1 MASKNFF
8 EMLKDKI
15 ASLRPSTRHR
25 EEDWSAL
32 ADQLD
37 QAMPQRHFE
46 RQRALVPLLLLLA
59 LFLSNAFWW
68 QTSRENQVAM
78 QGLEVQM
85 ASLQNV
91 VESLKSA
98 APDIHTDTVWRNVYV
113 QTPYQTLFLSPSRM
127 SGAQK
132 AEFRQVSADNTL
144 NPERKTAIQ
153 SAFPSAWKALDSPE
167 DNPVGHTVFPREQ
180 KVEGGQAD
188 RDQQETGSLAHIKL
202 LPTSGPGL
210 LEWKTPSMR
219 YVPEFLSDSLVK
231 PFNPRRPFVPTLLH
245 TLKPE
250 YIKVG
255 GIAGWLHPLSP
266 AVIHQIG
273 FEAGIHG
280 LIGFS
285 RHWSLALEYTYG
297 QLHYEASN
305 PSAILDTPEFPP
317 LQSAE
322 YRFTHLNVNKQA
334 IQQVGLGLRYTFNEW
349 RKNIRPYV
357 GLNWGQ
363 TTVLPYTLEYEVEHE
378 PSNTIQKKTLSV
390 DQKVKLRHM
399 IRLGTGL
406 EIPLSRRLN
415 LTAEGF
421 YMRQWKRKDKNQMG
435 FTGIR
440 AGLNWAF

>member
-8 EMLKDKI
+8 EMFKDKI

-25 EEDWSAL
+25 EEDWNTL
-32 ADQLD
+32 ADQLG
-37 QAMPQRHFE
+37 QAMPQRQFE

-59 LFLSNAFWW
+59 LFISNAFWW
-68 QTSRENQVAM
+68 QASRENQVAM

-98 APDIHTDTVWRNVYV
+98 DPVIHTDTVWRTVYV
-113 QTPYQTLFLSPSRM
+113 QTPYQTPFLSPNRM

-132 AEFRQVSADNTL
+132 AEHRQVSADNTP

-153 SAFPSAWKALDSPE
+153 SAFPSAGKAPNNPE

-180 KVEGGQAD
+180 NVEGGQTD
-188 RDQQETGSLAHIKL
+188 RDQQETGSLAHIEL
-202 LPTSGPGL
+202 LPIHDPRL
-210 LEWKTPSMR
+210 LEWETPSMR
-219 YVPEFLSDSLVK
+219 YVPEFLPDSLIK
-231 PFNPRRPFVPTLLH
+231 PFNPRRPLVPTLLH
-245 TLKPE
+245 NLKPK
-250 YIKVG
+250 YVNVG

-273 FEAGIHG
+273 FEAGIQG

-297 QLHYEASN
+297 QLHYEADN
-305 PSAILDTPEFPP
+305 PSAILGRPELPP

-322 YRFTHLNVNKQA
+322 YRYAHLNLNKQE
-334 IQQVGLGLRYTFNEW
+334 IWQVSLGLRYTFGEW

-378 PSNTIQKKTLSV
+378 PSNTIQKEILSV

-421 YMRQWKRKDKNQMG
+421 YMRQWERKDKNQMG

-440 AGLNWAF
+440 AGLNWTF